1 MKDSAT
7 EVVPYEEVER
17 QYPDEW
23 VLVEVVKPHNDYR
36 RQRVRLIAHSPNRDE
51 LDESYWR
58 ARAAAP
64 KALLGQLY
72 TGKVEMPEG
81 MVAVL

>member
-1 MKDSAT
+1 MIDRAM
-7 EVVPYEEVER
+7 EVVPYEEVECR
-17 QYPDEW
+17 YPDEW

-36 RQRVRLIAHSPNRDE
+36 KQRVRLIAHSRDRDD
-51 LDESYWR
+51 LDEPYWR

>member
-1 MKDSAT
+1 MKDSAM
-7 EVVPYEEVER
+7 EVVPYQEVER
-17 QYPDEW
+17 RCPDEW

-36 RQRVRLIAHSPNRDE
+36 KQRVRLIAHSPNRDD
-51 LDESYWR
+51 LDEPYWR
-58 ARAAAP
+58 ARKAAP
-64 KALLGQLY
+64 KAVLGQLY